1 MVAKNGKKRLVQKR
15 KYLNQRQAWLEIAE
29 AYMGLDD
36 CTCATIRGRCAI
48 GLCNAVSLLSRD
60 SQGITISMCA
70 IMMKKIKAY
79 GKRKK
84 LHDGSYFWPLTA
96 DGDSQRV
103 RFCQRMAR
111 LCMKKRKN

>member
-1 MVAKNGKKRLVQKR
+1 MIAHVQ
-15 KYLNQRQAWLEIAE
+15 QSE
-29 AYMGLDD
+29 AVVQSVCVM
-36 CTCATIRGRCAI
+36 RCPYF
-48 GLCNAVSLLSRD
+48 SRD
-60 SQGITISMCA
+60 SQRNYHIHVRHYDE
-70 IMMKKIKAY
+70 KKLKHT
-79 GKRKK
+79 GKEKK